1 MHLVIPSKG
10 SICFSPVVQWVRF
23 ISHDVIR
30 NRPGGLRK
38 RVHCTYE
45 TIVNCFKH
53 WRTFFVFH
61 FLWFVTLLY
70 ASYFSRAQTNCDVFV
85 LTKKD
90 LDEVLT
96 HYPQIRKKILET
108 AEERQRMVAERA
120 KAFAKKKEEDKK
132 REEENKLKV
141 IISCWIVSWKLSVH
155 MRTVRDF
162 WEKKNNN
169 WWRAMSGYSQTLW
182 IHSKLLLTSNESDCQ
197 AWKLQSQNRKY
208 SEN

>member
-1 MHLVIPSKG
+1 M
-10 SICFSPVVQWVRF
+10 
-23 ISHDVIR
+23 
-30 NRPGGLRK
+30 
-38 RVHCTYE
+38 
-45 TIVNCFKH
+45 
-53 WRTFFVFH
+53 
-61 FLWFVTLLY
+61 
-70 ASYFSRAQTNCDVFV
+70 

-155 MRTVRDF
+155 MRTVRDL
-162 WEKKNNN
+162 WQKKTII
-169 WWRAMSGYSQTLW
+169 G
-182 IHSKLLLTSNESDCQ
+182 EG
-197 AWKLQSQNRKY
+197 
-208 SEN
+208 